1 MSAASAPLRGLRR
14 RVAGI
19 AAVDRFAIAL
29 RPPTATARAGA
40 TRHAH
45 RRWHPSHLLSPRRSH
60 SRTPFSP
67 TTFDRVGRCD
77 RFAAPSNCA
86 LSIALAASYTT
97 PRKPRDGSG
106 AATPAALRTLPLRR
120 RSAKPLK
127 YQWLSL
133 PVAWATRKH
142 IDDAGGRD
150 YLTPNAAGCPGRHD
164 LPSTTLDR
172 PLTYRRVRPGTRESR
187 ACRAG
192 KCSVNLTVPFS
203 QIACTAK
210 VLISRIKTTSPR
222 SLASPRMLTDLRVH
236 SN

>member
-150 YLTPNAAGCPGRHD
+150 YLTPNAAGCPNRRRYARHTVHM
-164 LPSTTLDR
+164 PSA
-172 PLTYRRVRPGTRESR
+172 YRGALASAENRRQR
-187 ACRAG
+187 CAG
-192 KCSVNLTVPFS
+192 KVPS
-203 QIACTAK
+203 I
-210 VLISRIKTTSPR
+210 
-222 SLASPRMLTDLRVH
+222 
-236 SN
+236 

>member
-29 RPPTATARAGA
+29 RPPMATAHAGA
-40 TRHAH
+40 TRHTH

-60 SRTPFSP
+60 SRTPFFP
-67 TTFDRVGRCD
+67 TTIDRVRRCD
-77 RFAAPSNCA
+77 RFAAPSNYA

-106 AATPAALRTLPLRR
+106 TAPPAALRTPPLRR
-120 RSAKPLK
+120 RSANPLK

-133 PVAWATRKH
+133 PVACPPRKH

-150 YLTPNAAGCPGRHD
+150 YLTPDAAGCMGRQR
-164 LPSTTLDR
+164 LLTGTLD
-172 PLTYRRVRPGTRESR
+172 LSLGTLQYGNSYS
-187 ACRAG
+187 CRAG
-192 KCSVNLTVPFS
+192 LSECNLTV
-203 QIACTAK
+203 A
-210 VLISRIKTTSPR
+210 
-222 SLASPRMLTDLRVH
+222 SLLT
-236 SN
+236 

>member
-1 MSAASAPLRGLRR
+1 MSAVAAPLRALRR

-45 RRWHPSHLLSPRRSH
+45 RRWHPSHFLSPRRSH

-77 RFAAPSNCA
+77 RFAAPSNYA

-106 AATPAALRTLPLRR
+106 TATPAALRTLPLRR
-120 RSAKPLK
+120 RSANPLL
-127 YQWLSL
+127 YQWFSL
-133 PVAWATRKH
+133 PVAWSARKH
-142 IDDAGGRD
+142 IDDAGGRV
-150 YLTPNAAGCPGRHD
+150 YLTPDAPLMQRAGFFNPPPM
-164 LPSTTLDR
+164 LPNPPILR
-172 PLTYRRVRPGTRESR
+172 PPT
-187 ACRAG
+187 CRAPRAR
-192 KCSVNLTVPFS
+192 LLRT
-203 QIACTAK
+203 
-210 VLISRIKTTSPR
+210 SRSTPGSPARR
-222 SLASPRMLTDLRVH
+222 SRSCCG
-236 SN
+236 S